1 MNSSPGGLGQPSPG
15 QPDFDGP
22 AATPQQ
28 PGQAPGGAF
37 PQGQP
42 YPQGQLYPQA
52 QPYPQGQS
60 YPQGQPYPQGQSY
73 PPTQSYPSGQTYP
86 QQPPGQW
93 GNQPYPASGGYQPP
107 VQPPPTRPSGSGG
120 RGLILAGV
128 IIVVL
133 ILGLL
138 GWQFL
143 VPQASQQ
150 PTPGPTPT
158 PSVPARSTGTPS
170 PTVTRVTESG
180 QPTTS
185 TPVSGGE
192 IGQQVALKTR
202 NGAATVTVTKATW
215 ADNGMIDPT
224 DGQQYLIVDVDLRGV
239 SGKVTTGPFFAS
251 VVDGAGDN
259 HMLTIGADL
268 ANPLAMRTLGPGEQ
282 NSGQVAF
289 ELERGPVTFQVLDEL
304 LQPVATVEIPG

>member
-22 AATPQQ
+22 PNSPQQ
-28 PGQAPGGAF
+28 PGHAPGG
-37 PQGQP
+37 P
-42 YPQGQLYPQA
+42 YPQ
-52 QPYPQGQS
+52 S
-60 YPQGQPYPQGQSY
+60 QPYPQGQSY

-86 QQPPGQW
+86 PGYPQQSPAQW
-93 GNQPYPASGGYQPP
+93 GNQPYPTSGGYQPP

-128 IIVVL
+128 IIVAL

-170 PTVTRVTESG
+170 PTVTRVTESA

-192 IGQQVALKTR
+192 IGQQVAFKTR

-224 DGQQYLIVDVDLRGV
+224 DGQQYLIVDVELRGV

-251 VVDGAGDN
+251 VVDEAGDN

-268 ANPLAMRTLGPGEQ
+268 DNPLAMRTLGPGEQ
-282 NSGQVAF
+282 NSGQIAF